1 MSPVPLE
8 VCVDTIE
15 KLRAAQAGGAARI
28 ELCSR
33 LDLDGLSPEDEL
45 LEEALLIA
53 RVPVHVMVR
62 PRHGGFEYSAAEFQR
77 LLREVD
83 ELRGRREVAGIVV
96 GVLQRGSRIH
106 LDQLRELSLAARP
119 KSITFHRAFDQVRNR
134 FAALEE
140 LCELHVDRLLSSGG
154 AKTAWEGRE
163 ELRELVRRAGNRLIV
178 MPGGGVR
185 SHNAAELVAF
195 TGAREIHSS
204 TVFPLEPAAGR

>member
-1 MSPVPLE
+1 MRRVPLE

-33 LDLDGLSPEDEL
+33 LDLDGLSPDEDL

-53 RVPVHVMVR
+53 RVPVHVMIR

-77 LLREVD
+77 LLREID
-83 ELRGRREVAGIVV
+83 ELRGRREVAGVVV

-106 LDQLRELSLAARP
+106 VDQLRELGLAARP
-119 KSITFHRAFDQVRNR
+119 KSITFHRAFDQVQNR
-134 FAALEE
+134 YAALEE
-140 LCELHVDRLLSSGG
+140 LCELHIDRLLTSGG

-163 ELRELVRRAGNRLIV
+163 ELRELIRRAGQRLIV

-185 SHNAAELVAF
+185 AHNAAELLAF
-195 TGAREIHSS
+195 TGASELHSS
-204 TVFPLEPAAGR
+204 TVFQLQPASGG